1 MGVGGRYVSGRR
13 IEMTTSAL
21 SPDPRYL
28 MLQWQPGS
36 PSQGDHVAYF
46 YQESDSLLEALSSF
60 IGGALGAGNAAL
72 VITTKMHREGLLHR
86 LTARGLDIP
95 KATNEGRYL
104 ELDAAELLSKIMVE
118 GMPDSGRFETI
129 VGGAIVRTKA
139 RAKTAR
145 PEIAAFGEMVS
156 LLWTEGKV
164 EAAIRLEQLWNEL
177 ATKLAFSLRCAYPV
191 GHFNG
196 ENNSQPLMRVCA
208 EHSAIVLDEG
218 DASFTSGEAKIALRR
233 SEERFRLFVDA
244 VQDYAIFMLDVQ
256 GHVSSWNTG
265 AERIKGYGVSEIIG
279 KHFSI
284 FYPEEDLRAG
294 KPQRE
299 LEIAA
304 KEGRLEDEG
313 WRLRKDGSRF
323 WANVIITAIRN
334 DAGRLIGFGKVTRD
348 FTDRIKVNEALRKEV
363 AERTAAER
371 KLYYSEKSL
380 RQLSLRLLQTQDD
393 ERRRIGRDLHDS
405 VGQYLVGLKMKVDSL
420 KSVAERTQQEDIGE
434 LAECSQMIEEAIKEV
449 RTISYI
455 LFPPMLEELGL
466 KSAIPWYLEG
476 FTKRSGIKTTFEV
489 SPEFDRIRGD
499 LELALFRVLQ
509 ESLTNVHRHS
519 GSSTAIVR
527 LSSNGQTVVLQVTDE
542 GKGTLAKNLEFPAHD
557 LMGAFGV
564 GLRGMSE
571 RMRQL
576 RGDLQISSTEG
587 GTTITATLPLR
598 DSGVGD

>member
-1 MGVGGRYVSGRR
+1 
-13 IEMTTSAL
+13 MTTSAL
-21 SPDPRYL
+21 IPDPSYL

-36 PSQGDHVAYF
+36 SSQGDHVAYF
-46 YQESDSLLEALSSF
+46 YKESDSLLEALSSF
-60 IGGALGAGNAAL
+60 IGSALGAGNAAL
-72 VITTKMHREGLLHR
+72 VIATKMHREGLLTR

-95 KATNEGRYL
+95 KAINEGRYL
-104 ELDAAELLSKIMVE
+104 ELDAAEVLSKLMVE
-118 GMPDSGRFETI
+118 GMPDSGRFEAI
-129 VGGAIVRTKA
+129 VGGAIDRTKA
-139 RAKTAR
+139 RAKTAH

-191 GHFNG
+191 SHFNG
-196 ENNSQPLMRVCA
+196 EKNPQPLMRVCA
-208 EHSAIVLDEG
+208 EHYAVVLDEG

-233 SEERFRLFVDA
+233 SEERFRLLVDA
-244 VQDYAIFMLDVQ
+244 VQDYAIFMLDVE
-256 GHVSSWNTG
+256 GHVSSWNRG
-265 AERIKGYGVSEIIG
+265 AERIKGYRISEIIG

-284 FYPEEDLRAG
+284 FYPEEDIRAG
-294 KPQRE
+294 KPRRE

-304 KEGRLEDEG
+304 KVGRLEDEG

-348 FTDRIKVNEALRKEV
+348 FSEKIKANEALRKEIV
-363 AERTAAER
+363 EKTAAEKKVR
-371 KLYYSEKSL
+371 DSEKSL

-420 KSVAERTQQEDIGE
+420 KSSLERGQRDDDSALT
-434 LAECSQMIEEAIKEV
+434 ECSQLVEEAIKEV
-449 RTISYI
+449 RTISY
-455 LFPPMLEELGL
+455 LLYPPMLEELGL

-489 SPEFDRIRGD
+489 SPEFDRIPGD

-519 GSSTAIVR
+519 GSPTATVR
-527 LSSNGQTVVLQVTDE
+527 LLTENRRVFLQIIDVGCGSQSNNCENRAQDWM
-542 GKGTLAKNLEFPAHD
+542 GTL
-557 LMGAFGV
+557 GV
-564 GLRGMSE
+564 GLRSMDE
-571 RMRQL
+571 RVRQL
-576 RGDLQISSTEG
+576 GGSLELSSVQG
-587 GTTITATLPLR
+587 GTTVTATLPIPDAEL
-598 DSGVGD
+598 DLSKEE